1 LKSVKSLFR
10 LWSKRGIG
18 LRQEHIALAIFIVL
32 IVIICYLFY
41 AIFRPFLASIIWGAV
56 LAGIFHPLN
65 SLLARRIRRANLR
78 ALLMCI
84 IVVAVIIVPAVFIAI
99 GLISEV
105 TSAFPKFKQA
115 LEAGQLDFLLKP
127 RAYGW
132 NEKVQQLLG
141 NYIDLSSLD
150 LESLIGRNIERLTT
164 FLLQQVSNFV
174 GNFSAAIVSFGLAVL
189 SMFFFFRDGERLV
202 IRLKE
207 LLPMSEDLKTNLT
220 GRLKE
225 VIEASIYG
233 GVLVAALQGILGGL
247 IFWIIGLPSPIFWGT
262 VMAVLSLIP
271 IVGPY
276 LIYIP
281 AGVILILAGSW
292 IRGVVLLGLGIVVA
306 SQSDNLLRPII
317 ISSRTRIHTL
327 ILFFSILG
335 GLKVFGLLGII
346 LGPVV
351 ASVVFT
357 LLEVYKP
364 SLPKSQ
370 APQAGSK

>member
-1 LKSVKSLFR
+1 MD
-10 LWSKRGIG
+10 
-18 LRQEHIALAIFIVL
+18 LRREHIALAIFIVL
-32 IVIICYLFY
+32 IVIACYLFY

-56 LAGIFHPLN
+56 LAGVFHPLN
-65 SLLARRIRRANLR
+65 SLLGRRIKRHNLR
-78 ALLMCI
+78 ALIMCI
-84 IVVAVIIVPAVFIAI
+84 IVVAVIIVPAVVIAL
-99 GLISEV
+99 GLIGEV

-115 LEAGQLDFLLKP
+115 IESGQLDFLLKP
-127 RAYGW
+127 RTYGW
-132 NEKVQQLLG
+132 NEKIQQLLG
-141 NYIDLSSLD
+141 NHIDLSSLD
-150 LESLIGRNIERLTT
+150 LESIIGKNIERLTA

-174 GNFSAAIVSFGLAVL
+174 GNFSAAIVSFGLAVF

-202 IRLKE
+202 RRLRE
-207 LLPMSEDLKTNLT
+207 LLPMSEDLKTSLT

-233 GVLVAALQGILGGL
+233 GVLVAAIQGILGGL

-281 AGVILILAGSW
+281 ASIILILAGSW
-292 IRGVVLLGLGIVVA
+292 IRGAILFALGVLVV

-327 ILFFSILG
+327 VLFFSILG

-351 ASVVFT
+351 ASVVLT

-364 SLPKSQ
+364 ILGKSEPHEAMPK
-370 APQAGSK
+370 